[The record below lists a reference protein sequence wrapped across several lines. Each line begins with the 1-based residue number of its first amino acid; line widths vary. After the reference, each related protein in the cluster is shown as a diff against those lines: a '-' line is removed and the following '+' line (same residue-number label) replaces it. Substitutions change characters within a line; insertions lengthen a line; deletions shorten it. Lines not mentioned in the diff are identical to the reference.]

1 MLICSRTISLPT
13 PSPSV
18 LLPLAS
24 TVLCASNVVYLIDPN
39 NLKKLT
45 SYTGFTKSVHAIV
58 AHATKD
64 SNLPARFLAVDS
76 DTNINIFNVA
86 SQQILG
92 SLVAGSNVESLAY
105 YDDQGNTS
113 VDGQMSKALLA
124 TVTRDGEIE
133 IFPNPFDVGKSSDK
147 GKSTSLKA
155 DRLKRTRKSVA
166 NLSLVRPGEPRTA
179 IAIQGCSFQ
188 GNDIVVAW
196 VDGGTQVEFEKISWR
211 NEANGEMI
219 LAGQVRIPVKAAGMA
234 GLRAHTMN
242 GVKDMGHSR
251 IDESRT
257 VVTKGGE
264 TGDGPLA
271 NGGPE
276 VIDISS
282 GEEESSEDDE
292 DDAIALPVAIANLP
306 PEPVLG
312 GKTITNG
319 DVSGDIEM
327 PDVEPTAAEK
337 SNDAKEEANVD
348 EEPTFGDLLR
358 AKVPETVDVAAAF
371 ADPSRQALAPLNEG
385 QVKLPSGMSLG
396 TVLSQSLRTNDVNLL
411 ETCLQVHD
419 LDTIRATIERLDS
432 SIATILLQKLAERL
446 HSRPGR
452 AGSLMVWIQWTL
464 VAHGGYLASQP
475 DVVKKLTALQ
485 RVVKE
490 RASSLQSLLSLK
502 GKLDM
507 LEAQLN
513 LRRSMQS
520 RFGINEN
527 RDGDDEEG
535 VIYVEGQDDESSS
548 QEEESESSGEE
559 GAEIKVLNHKSPT
572 QGDVLGQNG
581 ILSDSDEEM
590 DEMPTTME
598 GKVTSSED
606 EGSDSGNDGLIDDE
620 ASESDADSDDESEDE
635 IDHDDVDSGDEDE
648 DSEMEDAPLAKKAAT
663 PKMSNG
669 LFTKRR

>member
-1 MLICSRTISLPT
+1 M
-13 PSPSV
+13 
-18 LLPLAS
+18 
-24 TVLCASNVVYLIDPN
+24 VYLIDPN
-39 NLKKLT
+39 NSKKLT

-219 LAGQVRIPVKAAGMA
+219 LAGQVRIPVKAAGIA
-234 GLRAHTMN
+234 GLRSHTMN

-251 IDESRT
+251 VDESRT
-257 VVTKGGE
+257 VVAKGGE
-264 TGDGPLA
+264 TGDGPLM

-282 GEEESSEDDE
+282 GEEASSEDDE
-292 DDAIALPVAIANLP
+292 DDAMVLAVAIANLP

-312 GKTITNG
+312 GKTITSG
-319 DVSGDIEM
+319 DVSGDVEM
-327 PDVEPTAAEK
+327 PDVEPTAAKE
-337 SNDAKEEANVD
+337 SNEAEEGANMD

-411 ETCLQVHD
+411 ETCLHVHD

-432 SIATILLQKLAERL
+432 SVATILLQKLAERL

-548 QEEESESSGEE
+548 QEEESESSGDEE
-559 GAEIKVLNHKSPT
+559 AEIKVLNHKSPT

-606 EGSDSGNDGLIDDE
+606 EGSDNGDDGLIDDE

-648 DSEMEDAPLAKKAAT
+648 DSEMEDAPLAKKAAI

-669 LFTKRR
+669 LFTKSR

>member
-39 NLKKLT
+39 NSKKLT
-45 SYTGFTKSVHAIV
+45 SYTGFTKSVQAIV

-105 YDDQGNTS
+105 YDDQVNTS

-166 NLSLVRPGEPRTA
+166 TLSLVRPGESRTV

-327 PDVEPTAAEK
+327 PDVEPAAAEK

-411 ETCLQVHD
+411 ETCLHVHD

-559 GAEIKVLNHKSPT
+559 EAEIKVLNHKSQT

-590 DEMPTTME
+590 HEMPTTME

-606 EGSDSGNDGLIDDE
+606 EGSDNGDDGLIDDE

>member
-219 LAGQVRIPVKAAGMA
+219 LAGQVRIPVKAAGIA

-251 IDESRT
+251 VDESRT
-257 VVTKGGE
+257 VVAKGGE
-264 TGDGPLA
+264 TGDGPLM

-282 GEEESSEDDE
+282 GEEASSEDDE
-292 DDAIALPVAIANLP
+292 DDAMVLAVAIANLP

-312 GKTITNG
+312 GKTITSG
-319 DVSGDIEM
+319 DVSGDVEM
-327 PDVEPTAAEK
+327 PDVEPTAAKE
-337 SNDAKEEANVD
+337 SNEAEEGANMD

-411 ETCLQVHD
+411 ETCLHVHD

-432 SIATILLQKLAERL
+432 SVATILLQKLAERL

-527 RDGDDEEG
+527 RDGDNEEG

-559 GAEIKVLNHKSPT
+559 EAEIKVLNHKSQT

-590 DEMPTTME
+590 HEMPTTME

-606 EGSDSGNDGLIDDE
+606 EGSDNGDDGLIDDE

>member
-1 MLICSRTISLPT
+1 M
-13 PSPSV
+13 
-18 LLPLAS
+18 
-24 TVLCASNVVYLIDPN
+24 VYLTDPSN
-39 NLKKLT
+39 PKKLT
-45 SYTGFTKSVHAIV
+45 SYTGFTKPVHAII
-58 AHATKD
+58 AQPAKD
-64 SNLPARFLAVDS
+64 SNPPARFLAVDS
-76 DTNINIFNVA
+76 DTNINVFNVA

-105 YDDQGNTS
+105 YDNQAYTS

-124 TVTRDGEIE
+124 AVTRDGEIE
-133 IFPNPFDVGKSSDK
+133 IFPNPFDVGESSDK
-147 GKSTSLKA
+147 SRSISLKA
-155 DRLKRTRKSVA
+155 DRLNRTRKSVA
-166 NLSLVRPGEPRTA
+166 TLRLVRSGESRA
-179 IAIQGCSFQ
+179 AVAIQGCSFQ

-196 VDGGTQVEFEKISWR
+196 ADGGKQVEFERIPWR
-211 NEANGEMI
+211 KDASGEII
-219 LAGQVRIPVKAAGMA
+219 LAGQVRIPVEAA

-251 IDESRT
+251 VDESRT
-257 VVTKGGE
+257 VVAKGGE
-264 TGDGPLA
+264 TGDGPVI

-292 DDAIALPVAIANLP
+292 DDAVALPGAVADLP

-312 GKTITNG
+312 GKKLTNG
-319 DVSGDIEM
+319 DVSGDVEM
-327 PDVEPTAAEK
+327 PDVDPTATEGPE
-337 SNDAKEEANVD
+337 DAGEGANVD

-371 ADPSRQALAPLNEG
+371 ADPNQQALAQLNED
-385 QVKLPSGMSLG
+385 QVKLPSGMSLR

-411 ETCLQVHD
+411 ETCLQIQD

-432 SIATILLQKLAERL
+432 TLAILLLQKLAERL

-475 DVVKKLTALQ
+475 DAVKKLAALQ

-520 RFGINEN
+520 RFGIHEN
-527 RDGDDEEG
+527 GDGDDEEG

-548 QEEESESSGEE
+548 QEEDSESGDEE
-559 GAEIKVLNHKSPT
+559 AEIRVVNHKAQM
-572 QGDVLGQNG
+572 QGDVLSQNG

-598 GKVTSSED
+598 GRVTSSED
-606 EGSDSGNDGLIDDE
+606 EGSDSGEDGLIDDE
-620 ASESDADSDDESEDE
+620 ASETDADSDDDGSEDE
-635 IDHDDVDSGDEDE
+635 VDHDDVDLDDEADE
-648 DSEMEDAPLAKKAAT
+648 SEMEDEALAKKATT

>member
-1 MLICSRTISLPT
+1 MLICLRTISLPT
-13 PSPSV
+13 PPPSV

-24 TVLCASNVVYLIDPN
+24 NVLCASNVVYLIDPN
-39 NLKKLT
+39 SPKKLT

-58 AHATKD
+58 AQPTKD

-105 YDDQGNTS
+105 YDDQFRTGT
-113 VDGQMSKALLA
+113 DGHISGALLA

-133 IFPNPFDVGKSSDK
+133 IFPNPFDVGESSDK
-147 GKSTSLKA
+147 GKSISLKA
-155 DRLKRTRKSVA
+155 DRLNRTRKSVA
-166 NLSLVRPGEPRTA
+166 TLRLVRPGESRTA
-179 IAIQGCSFQ
+179 TAIQGCSFQ

-196 VDGGTQVEFEKISWR
+196 VDGGTQVEFEKICWR

-219 LAGQVRIPVKAAGMA
+219 LAGQVRIPVKATGMA
-234 GLRAHTMN
+234 GLRAHNMN

-251 IDESRT
+251 VDESRT
-257 VVTKGGE
+257 VVAKGGE
-264 TGDGPLA
+264 TGEGPLI

-282 GEEESSEDDE
+282 AEEESSEDDE
-292 DDAIALPVAIANLP
+292 DDAMALPVAIANLP

-312 GKTITNG
+312 GKAITNG
-319 DVSGDIEM
+319 DVSGDVEM
-327 PDVEPTAAEK
+327 PDVEPTAIEE
-337 SNDAKEEANVD
+337 SNDAEKRANMD

-358 AKVPETVDVAAAF
+358 AKVPETVEVAATAF
-371 ADPSRQALAPLNEG
+371 ADPNQQALAPLNEG
-385 QVKLPSGMSLG
+385 QVNLPSGMSLR
-396 TVLSQSLRTNDVNLL
+396 TVLSQSLHTNDVNLL
-411 ETCLQVHD
+411 ETCLHVHD

-432 SIATILLQKLAERL
+432 TLATILLQKLAERL

-475 DVVKKLTALQ
+475 DVVKKLSALQ

-520 RFGINEN
+520 RFGIQEN
-527 RDGDDEEG
+527 RDEDDEES
-535 VIYVEGQDDESSS
+535 VIYVEGQDDVSSS
-548 QEEESESSGEE
+548 QEDESESGDEE
-559 GAEIKVLNHKSPT
+559 AEVKVVNHKSST
-572 QGDVLGQNG
+572 QGDIPGQNG
-581 ILSDSDEEM
+581 ILSDSDDEI

-606 EGSDSGNDGLIDDE
+606 EGSDLGDDGLVDDE
-620 ASESDADSDDESEDE
+620 ASETDADSDDGSEDE
-635 IDHDDVDSGDEDE
+635 VDHDDADFDDEDE

-669 LFTKRR
+669 IFTKKR

>member
-271 NGGPE
+271 NGAPE

-411 ETCLQVHD
+411 ETCLHVHD

-464 VAHGGYLASQP
+464 VVHGGYLASQP

-559 GAEIKVLNHKSPT
+559 EAEIKVLNHKSPT